1 MATTDRNA
9 PLSSAAHVSRWLLAI
24 ALAGAALA
32 IGTIHTVT
40 LCVVTV
46 VLAGSATLAWWGAEP
61 IKVRPPATLLLF
73 TGVGLVAYTV
83 FQCVPMPMSWLAV
96 IAPHN
101 ADVWS
106 RALVPLHEPA
116 PRWAAITLDPIASRI
131 EVLKGVAY
139 LLAFVTALRIAHRRE
154 GVGFLSAAIVVTA
167 ILLAVAALLH
177 PAFGARKVYGV
188 YEPGFGVDAVHV
200 APLLN
205 PNHLAGYLNIGFCM
219 TLAASLSREPRVPRA
234 IAIALTALLG
244 ATQVWVASRGGIGAM
259 VLGATL
265 VGAFT
270 INERAKTQ
278 GSRALLTAVCAGA
291 TLLGGIF
298 MVLGSSVRAK
308 QELFDTDLGKF
319 AVPLDVMK
327 MLPAY
332 GILGT
337 GRGAFE
343 STYPQFRQLVFD
355 AAGYLT
361 FTHPE
366 NLLAQW
372 TTEWG
377 VPVGLAGLTLLI
389 VALRPTAAVVR
400 SRTAAGAW
408 AALAAVGV
416 QNLADFSSEIPGV
429 MLAVVVSAAVVVG
442 GSAGLRPKWRLE
454 RWSRAPAGVA
464 RIALVATLLA
474 LVGGLTALG
483 HRIGEERKRMYEAAT
498 IRVVPIDQMHDLAR
512 GAMSRHPAEPYFPFI
527 TALRARRMRDENP
540 LPWLGATLERAS
552 VHAPA
557 HILLAHTVAAR
568 SPSQARLEYRLA
580 LEQAPEI
587 GSITLQ
593 EAPRLV
599 GSHDDAM
606 ELVST
611 GKSGTAMLNALVL
624 ALAERLPATCV
635 RLDQELSRRA
645 PHALGP
651 PKRAAS
657 AAVADLDAG
666 GDGAPWCQ
674 ADNRPACL
682 DRALTLA
689 RALQVLDPATCD
701 GYAFEARALMAAGQ
715 PAKAMDRLAHITD
728 KVTDRVACLQ
738 TLAGLARTAED
749 DHRLDTTLN
758 EIAQAG
764 CADDKE
770 CVQNLV
776 WVATTQEVRGNL
788 RRAMAM
794 YQRAYE
800 RAPDND
806 SLLENVAR
814 LAGAAGL
821 NAEALRDYQELA
833 RRHPGDGRWR
843 KAAEEQREAMLRGAV
858 KY

>member
-1 MATTDRNA
+1 MGTTERNV
-9 PLSSAAHVSRWLLAI
+9 PLSTASRASRWLLAI
-24 ALAGAALA
+24 AVGGAALA

-40 LCVVTV
+40 LCVITV
-46 VLAGSATLAWWGAEP
+46 ALAVAAILAWWSAEP

-73 TGVGLVAYTV
+73 TGVGLVAYTA
-83 FQCVPMPMSWLAV
+83 FQCLLMPIGWLAV

-106 RALVPLHEPA
+106 RALVPLHEHG
-116 PRWAAITLDPIASRI
+116 PRWAPITLDPIGSRI

-139 LLAFVTALRIAHRRE
+139 LLTFVTALRIAHRRE
-154 GVGFLSAAIVVTA
+154 GVGFLSAVIVVTG

-177 PAFGARKVYGV
+177 PAFGARKVFGI
-188 YEPGFGVDAVHV
+188 YEPGFGIEDVHI

-205 PNHLAGYLNIGFCM
+205 PNHLAGYLNVAFCL

-234 IAIALTALLG
+234 IAIALTVFLG
-244 ATQVWVASRGGIGAM
+244 ATQVWVASRGGIVAM
-259 VLGATL
+259 VLGAVLVATL
-265 VGAFT
+265 A
-270 INERAKTQ
+270 INERARRQ
-278 GSRALLTAVCAGA
+278 DSRVLLTAVCAAA

-298 MVLGSSVRAK
+298 IVLGSSGRA
-308 QELFDTDLGKF
+308 QHEAFDTSLSKF
-319 AVPLDVMK
+319 AVPLDTLK

-332 GILGT
+332 GIFGA

-343 STYPQFRQLVFD
+343 SAYPQFRELVLD
-355 AAGYLT
+355 ATGYLT
-361 FTHPE
+361 FTYPE
-366 NLLAQW
+366 NILAQW

-377 VPVGLAGLTLLI
+377 VPVSLTALALLI
-389 VALRPTAAVVR
+389 ISLRPTAAVVR

-408 AALAAVGV
+408 AALAAIGA

-429 MLAVVVSAAVVVG
+429 MLAAVVSAAIVVG
-442 GSAGLRPKWRLE
+442 GSAGLRPKWILE
-454 RWSRAPAGVA
+454 RWSRAPAAVA
-464 RIALVATLLA
+464 RLAMATALLA
-474 LVGGLTALG
+474 LIGGVSALG
-483 HRIGEERKRMYEAAT
+483 HRVAEDRRRLYEAAT
-498 IRVVPIDQMHDLAR
+498 IRVLALDQMHDLAR
-512 GAMSRHPAEPYFPFI
+512 RAMLRHPSEPYLPFI
-527 TALRARRMRDENP
+527 TALRARRMRDDNP
-540 LPWLGATLERAS
+540 MPWLGATLERAR
-552 VHAPA
+552 VYAPA
-557 HILLAHTVAAR
+557 HLLLAHTVAAR

-587 GSITLQ
+587 GTITLQ

-599 GSHDDAM
+599 GSYDDAM
-606 ELVST
+606 ELVSKGET
-611 GKSGTAMLNALVL
+611 GTAMLNALV
-624 ALAERLPATCV
+624 AAVAERLPATCV
-635 RLDQELSRRA
+635 RLDQELVRRA
-645 PHALGP
+645 PGALGP
-651 PKRAAS
+651 AKRAAS

-666 GDGAPWCQ
+666 DGAPWCQ
-674 ADNRPACL
+674 VPNRSACVEQ
-682 DRALTLA
+682 ALSLA
-689 RALQVLDPATCD
+689 RTLQARDPTRCD
-701 GYAFEARALMAAGQ
+701 AYGLEARALAAAGQ
-715 PAKAMDRLAHITD
+715 PAKAMDRLAHIAD

-738 TLAGLARTAED
+738 SLAGLARTAED
-749 DHRLDTTLN
+749 ERRLDTALN
-758 EIAQAG
+758 DIAQAG

-770 CVQNLV
+770 CVNNLV

-843 KAAEEQREAMLRGAV
+843 KAAEEQREAMLRGGV
-858 KY
+858 KF